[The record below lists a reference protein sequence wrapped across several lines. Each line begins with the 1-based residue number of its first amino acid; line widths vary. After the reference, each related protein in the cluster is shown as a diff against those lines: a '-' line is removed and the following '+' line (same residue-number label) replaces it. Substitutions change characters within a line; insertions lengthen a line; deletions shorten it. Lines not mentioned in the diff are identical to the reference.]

1 MLAACVTVNARPAIV
16 SVPVRTA
23 ASVLGAT
30 VKLADPSPEPVA
42 PAVTV
47 IHVALLTAVQ
57 EQPVVAVTVADPL
70 SPAAGTDWLV
80 GEIEN
85 AHDVEFCVTVNVWPP
100 IVSVPVRGLTVTLE
114 AALKLTEPFPL
125 PVAPFVTVS
134 QVASLL
140 TAVHA
145 QPTGAVTLV
154 EPGPPPATTD

>member
-1 MLAACVTVNARPAIV
+1 VLAACVTVNPRPAIV

-23 ASVLGAT
+23 AIVLGAT

-47 IHVALLTAVQ
+47 IHVTLLSAVQ
-57 EQPVVAVTVADPL
+57 EQPVAAVTVADPL

-80 GEIEN
+80 GEIEYV
-85 AHDVEFCVTVNVWPP
+85 HDVEFWVTVNVWSP
-100 IVSVPVRGLTVTLE
+100 IVSVPVRGLRVALD

-125 PVAPFVTVS
+125 PVAPLVTVS

-145 QPTGAVTLV
+145 QPAGAVTLV
-154 EPGPPPATTD
+154 EPALPPAATV